1 MSLELTETKQNVE
14 ESLEAL
20 SRVPTPPLDEQTEQE
35 VHKMEVQEVVRTLE
49 DTLSQKQWPR
59 AVQLL
64 RSARSRETEAA
75 SGTAL
80 TYFPTLV
87 GNTVEEWS
95 SLAVERRMTW
105 TVCST
110 SMPDTSQSGRKVP

>member
-1 MSLELTETKQNVE
+1 MCTAPSSQGLEMSLELTETKENLE

-59 AVQLL
+59 AIQLL
-64 RSARSRETEAA
+64 RSAR
-75 SGTAL
+75 
-80 TYFPTLV
+80 Y
-87 GNTVEEWS
+87 
-95 SLAVERRMTW
+95 RRQRHPVVQT
-105 TVCST
+105 TILST
-110 SMPDTSQSGRKVP
+110 SQEALERSGRVWQWRGG